1 MKSKLLNLI
10 VALVAV
16 VASSASVGAQKRPVE
31 KIEKIDRTEKLE
43 RVEKTNV
50 KVARSVGLEEQAIAA
65 EPGVVINLCVE
76 SGRITI
82 RGNDQREVRAHFPK
96 ETKVEFRRA
105 DVADAS
111 SPAARIEVM
120 VSESAD
126 EDEGVPR
133 FGHCSGSADFELDVP
148 RGATLFLKSE
158 TGDFSVDAVAEV
170 HISTNGGKIFMSHIT
185 RAVEATST
193 DGDVSLEDSSG
204 RVRLESFSGSVEAVN
219 VSKVAEG
226 DFFRAKSLSNDVMLD
241 NISHSLVEVSTI
253 SGELTMR
260 GPLARGG
267 RYDLR
272 TTSGDV
278 TMTMPADSS
287 FQLLAKVSEGGE
299 IVTEFPLKYSG
310 GVSSMTLLSS
320 GRMVGTYGKGDA
332 TINLSSF
339 SGTLRLRRQ

>member
-10 VALVAV
+10 IALVAIA
-16 VASSASVGAQKRPVE
+16 ASSTLAAAQKRSPEKIDKVDKTE
-31 KIEKIDRTEKLE
+31 KIEKA
-43 RVEKTNV
+43 EKTKV
-50 KVARSVGLEEQAIAA
+50 KVTRSVELEEQAIAA
-65 EPGVVINLCVE
+65 EPGVVINLCME
-76 SGRITI
+76 SGRIKV
-82 RGNDQREVRAHFPK
+82 RGGEQGEVRASVPQG
-96 ETKVEFRRA
+96 TKVDFRRA
-105 DVADAS
+105 DAANSS

-120 VSESAD
+120 VSEPAD
-126 EDEGVPR
+126 EDETAPR
-133 FGHCSGSADFELDVP
+133 FGHCSGSVDLDLEVP
-148 RGATLFLKSE
+148 RGATLFLKSDNGE
-158 TGDFSVDAVAEV
+158 FDVDAVAEV
-170 HISTNGGKIFMSHIT
+170 HINTNGGRISMSHIT
-185 RAVEATST
+185 RAVEATSI

-204 RVRLESFSGSVEAVN
+204 RVRLESFSGSVDAVN
-219 VSKVAEG
+219 ISKVAEG
-226 DFFRAKSLSNDVMLD
+226 DFFKAKSLSNDVMLD
-241 NISHSLVEVSTI
+241 NIGHSLVEVSTI

-278 TMTMPADSS
+278 TLTMPADSS
-287 FQLLAKVSEGGE
+287 FQLIAKVSEGGE
-299 IVTEFPLKYSG
+299 IVTDFPLKYTG